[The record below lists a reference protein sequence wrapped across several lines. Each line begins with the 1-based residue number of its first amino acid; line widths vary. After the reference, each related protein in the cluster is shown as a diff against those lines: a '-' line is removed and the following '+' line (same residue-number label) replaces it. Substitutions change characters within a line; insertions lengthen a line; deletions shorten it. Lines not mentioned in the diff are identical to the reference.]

1 MAGRTSRPTCR
12 CGAEP
17 DARSP
22 ADAWTLDSLA
32 REVGV
37 SPSVFADRF
46 THIMGS
52 PAMHYLSN
60 WRLQLAAH
68 LLEEQRLSIAQ
79 AAAQVGYESEA
90 ALIAPSRNWWAF
102 LPAPGGAHAC
112 LRAPESRSVRSRF
125 TPLVWL
131 PRFWIAVCGRQV
143 SRPASGRS

>member
-1 MAGRTSRPTCR
+1 MFLQAVRQYVDSLPPESIGWLAGLRDRYV
-12 CGAEP
+12 GA
-17 DARSP
+17 ALSLMHGRP

-37 SPSVFADRF
+37 SHSVFADRF

-79 AAAQVGYESEA
+79 AAAQVSYESEA
-90 ALIAPSRNWWAF
+90 AFNRAF
-102 LPAPGGAHAC
+102 KKLVGIPPGAW
-112 LRAPESRSVRSRF
+112 RRSR
-125 TPLVWL
+125 V
-131 PRFWIAVCGRQV
+131 
-143 SRPASGRS
+143 PAGA